1 MSRLPKARTDDVVAI
16 AVAGEMVVQNP
27 TGDEIAR
34 LDARTAAVWRL
45 ADGATSVADI
55 AAALATEREAV
66 WACLDRLS
74 DWGLLEARVTPPAG
88 ARPLSRRGV
97 LETAAGGAGWLGL
110 ASAAIAV
117 PAFAADANSGEQ
129 ASKRGAVRPDA
140 AREAAVKTPAQAD
153 EQGQKRSARSV
164 QAAREQQ
171 EKKAHPQAAE
181 QHYKRS
187 AEAATEGDRKRH
199 ELAAREERRKHAD
212 GVTQSAAEEALK
224 RGKRPQ

>member
-110 ASAAIAV
+110 QDPRPGRRTGPEAL
-117 PAFAADANSGEQ
+117 
-129 ASKRGAVRPDA
+129 GAVGAGGPRAAGKEGPPPGRRAALQTLRRGRHRGRSQTTRARRPGRA
-140 AREAAVKTPAQAD
+140 KETRGRGHAVRRRGSAQAREAAAI
-153 EQGQKRSARSV
+153 G
-164 QAAREQQ
+164 AAR
-171 EKKAHPQAAE
+171 
-181 QHYKRS
+181 
-187 AEAATEGDRKRH
+187 
-199 ELAAREERRKHAD
+199 
-212 GVTQSAAEEALK
+212 
-224 RGKRPQ
+224 RPV